1 MFWDLKKI
9 IEKLKKMTSE
19 FKTRKGCSQKRENPA
34 STIQC
39 QQLLAPYKARIT
51 LKKSH
56 GREGFTSPYRRIQT
70 NQSNL
75 TSTTVSVIKSWQN

>member
-1 MFWDLKKI
+1 MLWDLKKI
-9 IEKLKKMTSE
+9 IEILKKMTSE

-51 LKKSH
+51 LKKAMVERDSLH
-56 GREGFTSPYRRIQT
+56 LTDAFKPI
-70 NQSNL
+70 NQ
-75 TSTTVSVIKSWQN
+75 I